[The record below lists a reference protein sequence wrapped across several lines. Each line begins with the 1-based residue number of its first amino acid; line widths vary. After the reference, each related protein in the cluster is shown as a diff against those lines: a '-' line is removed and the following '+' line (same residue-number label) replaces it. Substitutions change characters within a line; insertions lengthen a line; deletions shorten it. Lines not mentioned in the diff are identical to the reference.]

1 MEVQCVRYHT
11 RMNRVQRT
19 RRCYPESS
27 RSHLAWVALLLDT
40 SLIHWQRFLVLR
52 PLLPPSWSN
61 YLLYFISLL
70 NQSACGLSTGLSS
83 LVVGRVQYVRYQYRY
98 RNLVR
103 IRTRTPTYDTFI
115 RKVDFGE
122 SAFKMVYKTI
132 ISSETPIM

>member
-1 MEVQCVRYHT
+1 MRQT
-11 RMNRVQRT
+11 
-19 RRCYPESS
+19 
-27 RSHLAWVALLLDT
+27 
-40 SLIHWQRFLVLR
+40 
-52 PLLPPSWSN
+52 
-61 YLLYFISLL
+61 

-122 SAFKMVYKTI
+122 SSAFKIWYTGTYACIRKHTLYPRTN
-132 ISSETPIM
+132 SLFRTPGMLW